1 MNKLMT
7 YPLSGFVFNKVMF
20 TGEMAKIPAIL

>member
-1 MNKLMT
+1 MSRLMM

-20 TGEMAKIPAIL
+20 IREMVKIPAFL